1 MKKVLFFALVLLASH
16 KGRSQSGQAQPPVY
30 PASPTLTGSLTSTG
44 SPSLTGPDKSP
55 VLTGTPDSVF
65 LFSYATPKDKGH
77 SGLHFAW
84 STDKKTWNLIGNE
97 YGYVKSD
104 YGEWGSQKQM
114 NSPYLFQD
122 AAGQWRCVWSLN
134 ESLDQFACAASP
146 DLIDWGRQ
154 RYPYLKQNQS
164 FRQPVV
170 HYNKTT
176 REYLIAFISGD
187 QYLRTTTKDFKVFT
201 PAVSVPVSQYTDD
214 RITVNL
220 LAGSLRGNVA
230 KVPRQ
235 VVERLDQFS
244 QEKQHKADQA
254 REESPKNDST
264 RFAGIKSLTAT
275 VTLKPESRKPISSS
289 LIGVFF
295 EDINYAADGGLY
307 AELLQ
312 NRDFEYTPG
321 DRKYH
326 DSTWNSKYSWTAKGL
341 GFTIDSAAPL
351 HPNNPHY
358 AVLDA
363 TSSKGA
369 LINSGYDGIPLKKGD
384 EYAFSVFARNPNEKS
399 TGLLVKLVA
408 QDGSILAQ
416 AALNIDA
423 QQWQKYPVTLTAAA
437 DASNA
442 SLELQMSTGGRLML
456 DMVSLFPKKTFKG
469 RSNGMRADLAEA
481 IAAIHPR
488 FIRFPGG
495 CVTHGDGLD
504 NIYRWKNTVGPIEA
518 RKPQPNIWRYHQSV
532 GLGFFEYF
540 QYCEDIGA
548 EPLPVIA
555 AGVPCQNSS
564 LTAKGGG
571 QQGGIPM
578 SEMGQY
584 VQDILDLVEWA
595 NGPATSKWGKLR
607 AESGH
612 PAPFHLKYIG
622 IGNEDL
628 ISDIFEERFTMI
640 YKAIRQ
646 KHPEI
651 TVIGTVGPF
660 YTGTDYEQGWDLAG
674 RLKVPMVDEHY
685 YESPGW
691 FINNQDFYDH
701 YDRTKPK
708 VYLGEYASW
717 GNTLFN
723 ALSEALYLTSLER
736 NGDVVQMASYAPL
749 LAREKHTQWN
759 PDLIYFSN
767 TEVRPTVNY
776 EVQKLF
782 GNNAGN
788 EYLPTTIQLSVPSTD
803 HSPTSPTGQ
812 SSVPSTEQFSAPSK
826 GQVTAPS
833 TSPGGDQAVRKRL
846 GVSVVRDTTNDVIII
861 KLVNLL
867 PIPTTVKLDLGDL
880 TKGRQAERSVLHGLP
895 DDKAAPVTVTA
906 TLPADQVLNETLPP
920 YSLTVWK
927 IHR

>member
-1 MKKVLFFALVLLASH
+1 MKKVLFFAIALLASRQ
-16 KGRSQSGQAQPPVY
+16 GRTQSEQ
-30 PASPTLTGSLTSTG
+30 PASSNS
-44 SPSLTGPDKSP
+44 
-55 VLTGTPDSVF
+55 PDSVF
-65 LFSYATPKDKGH
+65 LFSYATLADKGH

-84 STDKKTWNLIGNE
+84 SADKSTWNPIGDA
-97 YGYVKSD
+97 YGYIRSD

-114 NSPYLFQD
+114 NSPCLFQTPT
-122 AAGQWRCVWSLN
+122 GEWQCIWSLN
-134 ESLDQFACAASP
+134 GSVNQFAHAASP
-146 DLIDWGRQ
+146 DLIKWGRQ
-154 RYPYLKQNQS
+154 SYPYLEKGQT

-170 HYNKTT
+170 HYDRNKK
-176 REYLIAFISGD
+176 EYAFTFISGD
-187 QYLRTTTKDFKVFT
+187 QYLKTTTKDFKT
-201 PAVSVPVSQYTDD
+201 YSPPIPIPQTQYKDD
-214 RITVNL
+214 RTTISLPAGGAVPGNIT
-220 LAGSLRGNVA
+220 

-235 VVERLDQFS
+235 SITNLEQFAK
-244 QEKQHKADQA
+244 EKQQKANQVK
-254 REESPKNDST
+254 EISPKNDSI
-264 RFAGIKSLTAT
+264 RFAGIQSLTAT
-275 VTLKPESRKPISSS
+275 ITLKPMGRKPISDR

-307 AELLQ
+307 AELVE

-326 DSTWNSKYSWTAKGL
+326 DTTWNNKHSWTAKDL
-341 GFTIDSAAPL
+341 NFTIDSTTPL

-363 TSSKGA
+363 TTPGGA
-369 LINSGYDGIPLKKGD
+369 LINSGFDGIPLKKGE
-384 EYAFSVFARNPNEKS
+384 EYEFSVFARNDNGKS
-399 TGLLVKLVA
+399 TDLLVKLVA

-416 AALNIDA
+416 ATIQTHAE
-423 QQWQKYPVTLTAAA
+423 QWQKYTAQLTAAA
-437 DASNA
+437 DAANA
-442 SLELQMSTGGRLML
+442 QLEISPAGRVMV

-495 CVTHGDGLD
+495 CVSHGDGLD

-518 RKPQPNIWRYHQSV
+518 RKPQPNIWRYHQSA
-532 GLGFFEYF
+532 GLGFYEYF

-578 SEMGQY
+578 SEMDQY
-584 VQDILDLVEWA
+584 TQDILDLVEWA
-595 NGPATSKWGKLR
+595 NGPVTSKWGKLR

-612 PAPFHLKYIG
+612 PAPFNLKYIG

-628 ISDIFEERFTMI
+628 ITDIFEERFTMI
-640 YKAIRQ
+640 YKAVRQ
-646 KHPEI
+646 KYPDI

-660 YTGTDYEQGWDLAG
+660 YEGTDYEQGWALAS

-691 FINNQDFYDH
+691 FIENQDFYDH
-701 YDRTKPK
+701 YDRQKPK

-723 ALSEALYLTSLER
+723 ALSEALYLTNLER

-759 PDLIYFSN
+759 PDMIYFNNS
-767 TEVRPTVNY
+767 EVRPTVNY

-788 EYLPTTIQLSVPSTD
+788 EYLPSTIQLAVSPS
-803 HSPTSPTGQ
+803 PRGP
-812 SSVPSTEQFSAPSK
+812 AN
-826 GQVTAPS
+826 
-833 TSPGGDQAVRKRL
+833 DQAMRKRL
-846 GVSVVRDTTNDVIII
+846 GVSIVRDTTNDAVIV
-861 KLVNLL
+861 KMVNLL
-867 PIPTTVKLDLGDL
+867 PVPATIILDLGDL
-880 TKGRQAERSVLHGLP
+880 ANGRQAEKSVLQGHP
-895 DDKAAPVTVTA
+895 DDKIVPVTVTTAIPA
-906 TLPADQVLNETLPP
+906 TNVLDETLSP

-927 IHR
+927 ILPTTH

>member
-1 MKKVLFFALVLLASH
+1 MKKVLFFALALLAS
-16 KGRSQSGQAQPPVY
+16 RRGQAQSDQSRRGHSQQV
-30 PASPTLTGSLTSTG
+30 PARSITS
-44 SPSLTGPDKSP
+44 
-55 VLTGTPDSVF
+55 DSVF
-65 LFSYATPKDKGH
+65 LFSYATAKDKGR

-84 STDKKTWNLIGNE
+84 SANKKTWNPIGNE
-97 YGYVKSD
+97 YGYVRSD

-122 AAGQWRCVWSLN
+122 ADGQWRCVWSLN
-134 ESLDQFACAASP
+134 ESGNQFATAPSTN
-146 DLIDWGRQ
+146 LTDWGRQ
-154 RYPYLKQNQS
+154 RYPYLQQNQS

-170 HYNKTT
+170 HYNKAGK
-176 REYLIAFISGD
+176 EYTIAFISGD
-187 QYLRTTTKDFKVFT
+187 QYLGTTTKDFKIFT
-201 PAVSVPVSQYTDD
+201 PAVPVPAAQYKDD
-214 RITVNL
+214 RVTVNL
-220 LAGSLRGNVA
+220 PAGPFTGNIY
-230 KVPRQ
+230 KVPQ
-235 VVERLDQFS
+235 QLVDRLTRFA
-244 QEKQHKADQA
+244 QEKQHNADQA
-254 REESPKNDST
+254 REETPKNDSI
-264 RFAGIKSLTAT
+264 RFAGLSSLTAT
-275 VTLKPESRKPISSS
+275 VTLRPESRKPISDR

-326 DSTWNSKYSWTAKGL
+326 DATWNSKHSWTAQGL
-341 GFTIDSAAPL
+341 SFTIDSTAPL

-363 TSSKGA
+363 TSSGGA
-369 LINSGYDGIPLKKGD
+369 LINSGYDGIPVKKG
-384 EYAFSVFARNPNEKS
+384 EQYEFSLFARNPNGKS
-399 TGLLVKLVA
+399 AGLLVKLVA
-408 QDGSILAQ
+408 PDGSLLAQ
-416 AALNIDA
+416 ATLQTPT
-423 QQWQKYPVTLTAAA
+423 QQWQQYTAPLTAAA

-442 SLELQMSTGGRLML
+442 RLELQMSTAGRLMV
-456 DMVSLFPKKTFKG
+456 DMVSLFPKNTFKG
-469 RSNGMRADLAEA
+469 RTNGMRADLAEA
-481 IAAIHPR
+481 IAAIHPG

-495 CVTHGDGLD
+495 CVSHGDGLD

-540 QYCEDIGA
+540 QFCEDIGA

-571 QQGGIPM
+571 QQGGIPIN
-578 SEMGQY
+578 EMDQY

-595 NGPATSKWGKLR
+595 NGPVTSKWGKLR
-607 AESGH
+607 AASGH

-660 YTGTDYEQGWDLAG
+660 YTGTDYEQGWALAS

-691 FINNQDFYDH
+691 FIDHQDFYDH

-767 TEVRPTVNY
+767 TEVKPTVNY

-782 GNNAGN
+782 GNNTGN
-788 EYLPTTIQLSVPSTD
+788 EYLPTVVQLSVS
-803 HSPTSPTGQ
+803 SNGQ
-812 SSVPSTEQFSAPSK
+812 LSAPSDLS
-826 GQVTAPS
+826 GN
-833 TSPGGDQAVRKRL
+833 DQAVRKRL
-846 GVSVVRDTTNDVIII
+846 GVSVVRDTTTNTVIV

-867 PIPTTVKLDLGDL
+867 PVTTSVKLDLGDL
-880 TKGRQAERSVLHGLP
+880 AKDRQAEKSVLQGLP
-895 DDKAAPVTVTA
+895 NDKVASVTVTA
-906 TLPADQVLNETLPP
+906 AVPASKVLNETLPP

>member
-1 MKKVLFFALVLLASH
+1 LKRVLFLALASLASLP
-16 KGRSQSGQAQPPVY
+16 GYPQSHPQS
-30 PASPTLTGSLTSTG
+30 SPNN
-44 SPSLTGPDKSP
+44 
-55 VLTGTPDSVF
+55 PDSVF
-65 LFSYATPKDKGH
+65 LFSYATPKDNGH

-84 STDKKTWNLIGNE
+84 SADKKTWTLVGNE
-97 YGYVKSD
+97 YGYLKSD
-104 YGEWGSQKQM
+104 YGEWGSQKQI

-122 AAGQWRCVWSLN
+122 HDGQWRCVWSLN
-134 ESLDQFACAASP
+134 TSTNQFATAASTN
-146 DLIDWGRQ
+146 LTNWGRQ
-154 RYPYLKQNQS
+154 SYPYLEQNQS

-170 HYNKTT
+170 HYDNTT
-176 REYLIAFISGD
+176 KDYSIAFISGD
-187 QYLRTTTKDFKVFT
+187 QYLVTTTKDFKVFNPAT
-201 PAVSVPVSQYTDD
+201 PIPASQYTDD
-214 RITVNL
+214 RVTATL
-220 LAGSLRGNVA
+220 PQAPGSLSSGPGTENIPTVAITGNLS

-235 VVERLDQFS
+235 VIAKLNQFS
-244 QEKQHKADQA
+244 QQVESKASQA
-254 REESPKNDST
+254 REENPKNDSL
-264 RFAGIKSLTAT
+264 RFAGIPSVAAT
-275 VTLKPESRKPISSS
+275 ITLQPEKRKPISDR

-312 NRDFEYTPG
+312 NRDFEYTPH
-321 DRKYH
+321 DRKYN
-326 DSTWNSKYSWTAKGL
+326 DTAWNSKHSWTAKGL
-341 GFTIDSAAPL
+341 GFTIDSSAPL

-358 AVLDA
+358 AVLNA
-363 TSSKGA
+363 ASSGGA
-369 LINSGYDGIPLKKGD
+369 LINSGYDGIPLKKGGQY
-384 EYAFSVFARNPNEKS
+384 ECSLFARSPDGKS
-399 TGLLVKLVA
+399 KDMLIKLVA
-408 QDGSILAQ
+408 QDGSVLAQ
-416 AALNIDA
+416 ATLQTHA
-423 QQWQKYPVTLTAAA
+423 QQWQKYTVRLTARA
-437 DASNA
+437 DAANA
-442 SLELQMSTGGRLML
+442 RLELQMSTAGRLML
-456 DMVSLFPKKTFKG
+456 DMVSLFPKNTFKS

-481 IAAIHPR
+481 IAAIHPG

-495 CVTHGDGLD
+495 CVSHGDGLD
-504 NIYRWKNTVGPIEA
+504 NIYRWKNTVGPIET

-571 QQGGIPM
+571 QQGGIPI
-578 SEMGQY
+578 SEMDQY

-595 NGPATSKWGKLR
+595 NGPATSKWGKVR
-607 AESGH
+607 AASGH
-612 PAPFHLKYIG
+612 PATFHLKYIG

-628 ISDIFEERFTMI
+628 ISDVFEERFTMI
-640 YKAIRQ
+640 YKAVRQ
-646 KHPEI
+646 KYPDL

-660 YTGTDYEQGWDLAG
+660 YMGTDYEQGWALAS
-674 RLKVPMVDEHY
+674 RLKVPIVDEHY

-691 FINNQDFYDH
+691 FIDNQGFYDQ

-759 PDLIYFSN
+759 PDLIYFNN

-788 EYLPTTIQLSVPSTD
+788 EYLPSIVELSVAPTVQPSA
-803 HSPTSPTGQ
+803 PTGQ
-812 SSVPSTEQFSAPSK
+812 ATASSTPQ
-826 GQVTAPS
+826 
-833 TSPGGDQAVRKRL
+833 DDLQALRKRV
-846 GVSVVRDTTNDVIII
+846 GVSVVRDTANGAVFI
-861 KLVNLL
+861 KVVNLL
-867 PIPTTVKLDLGDL
+867 PLATTVKLDLGDL
-880 TKGRQAERSVLHGLP
+880 AKGRQAEKYVLHGLP
-895 DDKAAPVTVTA
+895 NDKTAPLKVSAAV
-906 TLPADQVLNETLPP
+906 PASNILNETLPP
-920 YSLTVWK
+920 YSLTVWR
-927 IHR
+927 IIPSPH

>member
-1 MKKVLFFALVLLASH
+1 LLSQNNKEVKKVLFFALVLLT
-16 KGRSQSGQAQPPVY
+16 SQQGQSQPPSSQAQIY
-30 PASPTLTGSLTSTG
+30 PHPILSGDYPD
-44 SPSLTGPDKSP
+44 PSIIREGADYYMTHSSFYYTPGLLVWHSKD
-55 VLTGTPDSVF
+55 LMNEPDSVY
-65 LFSYATPKDKGH
+65 LFSYATPKDNGH

-84 STDKKTWNLIGNE
+84 SADKKTWNLVGNE
-97 YGYVKSD
+97 YGYVKCD

-122 AAGQWRCVWSLN
+122 PGGQWRCVWSLN
-134 ESLDQFACAASP
+134 GSLNQFAAVTSTN
-146 DLIDWGRQ
+146 LIDWGRQ
-154 RYPYLKQNQS
+154 RYPYLKQSQS

-170 HYNKTT
+170 RYNKVSKD
-176 REYLIAFISGD
+176 YSIAFLSGD
-187 QYLRTTTKDFKVFT
+187 QYFRTTTKDFKVFT
-201 PAVSVPVSQYTDD
+201 PAIPIPARKYKDD
-214 RITVNL
+214 RTTISL
-220 LAGSLRGNVA
+220 PAGPIAGTIS

-235 VVERLDQFS
+235 VVDRLTQFS
-244 QEKQHKADQA
+244 LAKQHKADQA
-254 REESPKNDST
+254 REESPKNDSI
-264 RFAGIKSLTAT
+264 RFAGISSLTAAI
-275 VTLKPESRKPISSS
+275 TLKPESRKPISDR

-312 NRDFEYTPG
+312 NRDFEYTPA

-326 DSTWNSKYSWTAKGL
+326 DSAWNSKNSWTANRL
-341 GFTIDSAAPL
+341 SFTIDSATPL

-363 TSSKGA
+363 ASSGGA
-369 LINSGYDGIPLKKGD
+369 LINSGYDGIPLKQGG
-384 EYAFSVFARNPNEKS
+384 EYELSLFARNADGKS
-399 TGLLVKLVA
+399 TGLLVKLVG
-408 QDGSILAQ
+408 QDGSVLAQ
-416 AALNIDA
+416 ADIQIRT
-423 QQWQKYPVTLTAAA
+423 QQWQKYTAKLTAAA
-437 DASNA
+437 DAPDA
-442 SLELQMSTGGRLML
+442 RLELQMADAGRLLL
-456 DMVSLFPKKTFKG
+456 DMVSLFPKNTFKG
-469 RSNGMRADLAEA
+469 RSNGMRADLAET

-495 CVTHGDGLD
+495 CVSHGDGLD

-571 QQGGIPM
+571 QQGGLPM
-578 SEMGQY
+578 NEMGQY

-607 AESGH
+607 AEAGH

-640 YKAIRQ
+640 YKAVRQ
-646 KHPEI
+646 QHPEI

-660 YTGTDYEQGWDLAG
+660 YEGTDYEQGWTLASK
-674 RLKVPMVDEHY
+674 LKVPMVDEHY

-691 FINNQDFYDH
+691 FINNQDYYDH

-723 ALSEALYLTSLER
+723 ALSEALYLTNLER

-767 TEVRPTVNY
+767 TEIRPTVNY

-788 EYLPTTIQLSVPSTD
+788 EYLSSTVQLS
-803 HSPTSPTGQ
+803 
-812 SSVPSTEQFSAPSK
+812 
-826 GQVTAPS
+826 
-833 TSPGGDQAVRKRL
+833 GDNQAVRKRL
-846 GVSVVRDTTNDVIII
+846 GVSIVRDTINDIVFV
-861 KLVNLL
+861 KMVNLL
-867 PIPTTVKLDLGDL
+867 PLATTVKLDLGDL
-880 TKGRQAERSVLHGLP
+880 AKHRQMEKSVLQGSP
-895 DDKAAPVTVTA
+895 GDKAAPVTVTA
-906 TLPADQVLNETLPP
+906 AVPASNLLNETLPP
-920 YSLTVWK
+920 YSLTVWR